1 MQLLELQL
9 RLQNHAKPQEP
20 VEVVDGLGRDVKGK
34 INGNVIVTAVV
45 LGSENDL
52 KRHVAGMD
60 MLEHLFDT
68 NRIPTLAHEQI
79 KEAEND
85 QRDGRIKCNPLGVG
99 FFIF

>member
-52 KRHVAGMD
+52 
-60 MLEHLFDT
+60 
-68 NRIPTLAHEQI
+68 NI
-79 KEAEND
+79 KSFANFYTHSSLV
-85 QRDGRIKCNPLGVG
+85 C
-99 FFIF
+99 